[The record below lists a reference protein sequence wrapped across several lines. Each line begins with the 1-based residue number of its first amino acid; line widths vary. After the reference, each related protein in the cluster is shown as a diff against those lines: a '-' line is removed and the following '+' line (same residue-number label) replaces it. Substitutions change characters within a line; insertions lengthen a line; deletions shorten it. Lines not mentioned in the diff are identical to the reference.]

1 MNGTKLTEVMLDCW
15 SITLLRDAYSIYSSR
30 VEPPLHKESWGN
42 RAGVVVLCSS
52 VEIRLYLVLGTTI
65 VLVVLYWSLTLVCPL
80 SEKVF
85 YVRVYESEWV
95 KILFKVTFR
104 IIGAWQGL
112 VQILIYCF
120 ISTTCLLM
128 TSKNWVYFYFTQT
141 CTIEER
147 SSNTTIRALTMM
159 LKMIFDSWK
168 KLGSL
173 SKKIEINMDQVFVNT

>member
-1 MNGTKLTEVMLDCW
+1 M
-15 SITLLRDAYSIYSSR
+15 
-30 VEPPLHKESWGN
+30 
-42 RAGVVVLCSS
+42 
-52 VEIRLYLVLGTTI
+52 
-65 VLVVLYWSLTLVCPL
+65 VLYWSLTLVCPL

-85 YVRVYESEWV
+85 YVRVYKSEWV

-112 VQILIYCF
+112 VQILLYCF

-173 SKKIEINMDQVFVNT
+173 SKKIEINMDQVPTCEYLLMIWSWSHQFC